1 MEEKKRKEKKP
12 VAENAEDK
20 PRVKRTAEEL
30 AEGHLDKV
38 NHNLAK
44 TMDWYGKLA
53 KTVTSR
59 KHPLTDRQK
68 AYAVA
73 TIGTAHQ
80 KFLDTV
86 AGTIEAE
93 VVVDIRTAE
102 KE

>member
-1 MEEKKRKEKKP
+1 MSKKNEKQSEKPK
-12 VAENAEDK
+12 D
-20 PRVKRTAEEL
+20 RVKRTPEEL
-30 AEGHLDKV
+30 ASAHLDKV

-59 KHPLTDRQK
+59 KHPLTERQK

-73 TIGTAHQ
+73 TIGKAHQ

-86 AGTIEAE
+86 AGTIEPE
-93 VVVDIRTAE
+93 VIVDIRTADE
-102 KE
+102 